1 MNKRVAGRREARPP
15 ASRRPHRSRSRC
27 IHQHGVNPN
36 GRHRYPRDIDLE
48 TPAGTHSAP
57 RPPRLTACEN
67 HLTIR
72 EPAQV
77 TIDASGQVQIPLGIL
92 AEAGLDAGSA
102 VLAYSDGDGRIVLRR
117 LTDAMDDLL
126 HGEEL

>member
-1 MNKRVAGRREARPP
+1 M
-15 ASRRPHRSRSRC
+15 
-27 IHQHGVNPN
+27 
-36 GRHRYPRDIDLE
+36 
-48 TPAGTHSAP
+48 
-57 RPPRLTACEN
+57 
-67 HLTIR
+67 
-72 EPAQV
+72 
-77 TIDASGQVQIPLGIL
+77 QIPLGIL

>member
-1 MNKRVAGRREARPP
+1 M
-15 ASRRPHRSRSRC
+15 
-27 IHQHGVNPN
+27 
-36 GRHRYPRDIDLE
+36 
-48 TPAGTHSAP
+48 
-57 RPPRLTACEN
+57 
-67 HLTIR
+67 IR